1 MVTKRTKR
9 DSSQVDK
16 LVAEVDRL
24 HANGMSV
31 NKACAKV
38 GIQNT
43 VYYFRKRK
51 DTAEA
56 KLQSGTSSDTMSFST
71 GLHEHKDLATL
82 TQEYRELENRLNAI
96 KMQIAEKVMS
106 KEKTRT
112 T

>member
-1 MVTKRTKR
+1 MVAKRTKR
-9 DSSQVDK
+9 DSGQVDK

-51 DTAEA
+51 DQAEA
-56 KLQSGTSSDTMSFST
+56 KLQTGTSSNAMSFAKE
-71 GLHEHKDLATL
+71 LHEHKDLATL
-82 TQEYRELENRLNAI
+82 TQEYKELENRLNSI
-96 KMQIAEKVMS
+96 KLQIAEKFMS
-106 KEKTRT
+106 KEKSRT